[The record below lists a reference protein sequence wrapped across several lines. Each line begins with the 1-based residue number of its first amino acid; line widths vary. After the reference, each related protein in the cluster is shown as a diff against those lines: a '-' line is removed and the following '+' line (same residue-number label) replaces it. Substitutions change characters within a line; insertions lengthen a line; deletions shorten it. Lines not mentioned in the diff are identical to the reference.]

1 MSRICRIYLDNAAT
15 TPMHPKVRE
24 AMLEAADLFGNP
36 SSLHAEGREASARI
50 SLARRQVAGLLHAS
64 PSEILFTSGGTESD
78 SLAIRGILAA
88 SREKGRHVITSAIEH
103 PAVRN
108 TLFRLSRLGLAEVTE
123 LHPDREGT
131 VSPDDLRSAIR
142 PDTVLVTVMTAN
154 NEVGTL
160 QPVFQ
165 IGNICREA
173 GIPFH
178 TDAVQAAGHLPIDL
192 SSWPV
197 DLLSLSA
204 HKLHGPKGTGALY
217 IRKGTRLL
225 SPATGGKQEGG
236 LRAGTENTMGIIGL
250 GTAAAIFSGHEAE
263 YAERVLSL
271 KNLLCS
277 SLLEAVPGTKVNGSP
292 VSSLP
297 GILSLSFP
305 GVQAEQLLVLMDL
318 NGIAASSGSAC
329 TAGSVEPSHVLLAMG
344 RSEQEA
350 RNAVRMSLS
359 ALNTET
365 EIQKVLEILP
375 ELVKRLQC

>member
-1 MSRICRIYLDNAAT
+1 MNRNCRIYLDNAAT
-15 TPMHPKVRE
+15 TPLHPKVRE

-64 PSEILFTSGGTESD
+64 PAEILFTSGGTESD

-88 SREKGRHVITSAIEH
+88 SRERGRHVITSAIEH

-108 TLFRLSRLGLAEVTE
+108 TLSRLSRLGLAEVTE
-123 LHPDREGT
+123 LPTDREGA
-131 VSPDDLRSAIR
+131 VSPEDLRAAIR

-160 QPVFQ
+160 QPVSQ

-178 TDAVQAAGHLPIDL
+178 TDAVQAAGHLPMDL
-192 SSWPV
+192 SAWPV

-217 IRKGTRLL
+217 IRKGIRLL
-225 SPATGGKQEGG
+225 SPATGGKQESG

-250 GTAAAIFSGHEAE
+250 GTAASIFSGHEAE
-263 YAERVLSL
+263 YAEQVLSL

-277 SLLEAVPGTKVNGSP
+277 SLLEAVPGTVVNGSP

-318 NGIAASSGSAC
+318 NGIAASSGSDC

-350 RNAVRMSLS
+350 RNAVRISLS

-365 EIQKVLEILP
+365 EIHQVLEILP
-375 ELVKRLQC
+375 ELVRRLQH

>member
-1 MSRICRIYLDNAAT
+1 MNRNCRIYLDNAAT
-15 TPMHPKVRE
+15 TPLHPKVRE

-64 PSEILFTSGGTESD
+64 PAEILFTSGGTESD

-88 SREKGRHVITSAIEH
+88 SRERGRHVITSAIEH

-108 TLFRLSRLGLAEVTE
+108 TLSRLSRLGLAEVTE
-123 LHPDREGT
+123 LPTDREGA
-131 VSPDDLRSAIR
+131 VSPEDLRAAIR

-160 QPVFQ
+160 QPVSQ

-178 TDAVQAAGHLPIDL
+178 TDAVQAAGHLPMDL
-192 SSWPV
+192 SAWPV

-217 IRKGTRLL
+217 IRKGIRLL
-225 SPATGGKQEGG
+225 SPATGGKQESG

-250 GTAAAIFSGHEAE
+250 GTAASIFSGHEAQ
-263 YAERVLSL
+263 YAEQVLSL

-277 SLLEAVPGTKVNGSP
+277 SLLEAVPGTVVNGSP

-350 RNAVRMSLS
+350 RNAIRISLS
-359 ALNTET
+359 ALNTKA
-365 EIQKVLEILP
+365 EIHQVLEILP
-375 ELVKRLQC
+375 ELVRRLQH